1 MRVLRLPLLA
11 PACVLAVLLAGGGIA
26 HAAPA
31 GSDLAGTW
39 LPADGQG
46 GGRAYAALAADGTWT
61 ASDGC
66 NTTKGT
72 WSAGPDGEF
81 AATSGSSTKIGC
93 ENVPI
98 ASWLDDATRAEVDGD
113 TLVLSTATG
122 AETGRLVAR

>member
-26 HAAPA
+26 HAAP
-31 GSDLAGTW
+31 GGPDLAGTW

-46 GGRAYAALAADGTWT
+46 GGRAYAALHADGTWT
-61 ASDGC
+61 GSDGC
-66 NTTKGT
+66 NTVKGT
-72 WSAGPDGEF
+72 WRAGPDGEF
-81 AATSGSSTKIGC
+81 AATAGPSTKIGC

-98 ASWLDDATRAEVDGD
+98 ASWLDDATSAEADGG
-113 TLVLSTATG
+113 TLVLRDASG